1 MAAHDVEEIW
11 ESTYGGIDTTQVEHN
26 NDVHRMPV
34 GVFQWEHDE
43 LDIDGPSSSE
53 GRYPDPQSS
62 TGLRFTRA
70 KTGGVNDYGA
80 LNLSSGYHR
89 PSPISAFDSPASF
102 MTASSRAT
110 FFSAR
115 STYNSPAY
123 MSVSGYNPATRIK
136 TIREDEPPA
145 PGLSAPLVQLHKDY
159 YSRLRER
166 EIIQPFDK
174 ELNWSGKGQH
184 VTFSDTDVIPLS
196 HISHLGSSM
205 SASVD
210 KVLCRRV
217 ALARKTMRCNR
228 RWTVGDALR
237 EVYHLQ
243 NLHHY
248 HIVQLVGTYFE
259 GRNFSILMYPA
270 ADMHLGRFLED
281 TLDMDMGASMERRIF
296 LSSTLGC
303 LTSAVAFIH
312 GHTTRHMDI
321 KPQNIVVRQASL
333 NKRNPDWRIYIADF
347 GSSRSFSSQDHSQTD
362 GPTSRTPRY
371 CAPEVYKCE
380 RRGRSADV
388 FSLGCVFLEILTAI
402 CHIDLHKFT
411 DARRGDGDDESFHAN
426 LDRTT
431 EWARRNLCASPSN
444 LKDFGWAVA
453 DDVVLKFV
461 AELAIGMV
469 AQEPE
474 NRLIA
479 AGVCG
484 HLMRG
489 RSILPGPLLISGQA
503 RTTEIKHRFFSPKS
517 CCDSGP
523 EPYEA
528 YEPPFGTKPGIID
541 PSMP

>member
-11 ESTYGGIDTTQVEHN
+11 GSVDGDMNTKQVERVT
-26 NDVHRMPV
+26 DL
-34 GVFQWEHDE
+34 DE
-43 LDIDGPSSSE
+43 MFTEAINWKSIEPDGDGHSSSE
-53 GRYPDPQSS
+53 HPYFGSRSPI
-62 TGLRFTRA
+62 GMNFTRA
-70 KTGGVNDYGA
+70 KTGEVVDSGA
-80 LNLSSGYHR
+80 SNLSSGYRR

-102 MTASSRAT
+102 KTASSRAT

-115 STYNSPAY
+115 STYNSPVY
-123 MSVSGYNPATRIK
+123 MSASGYNPATRIE
-136 TIREDEPPA
+136 TIREDEPPL

-159 YSRLRER
+159 YYRLRER
-166 EIIQPFDK
+166 EIIQPFDR

-281 TLDMDMGASMERRIF
+281 TLDMDMWASMERRIF
-296 LSSTLGC
+296 LGSTLGC

-312 GHTTRHMDI
+312 RHTTRHMDI
-321 KPQNIVVRQASL
+321 KPQNILVRQASS
-333 NKRNPDWRIYIADF
+333 NKWKSDWRIYIADF

-362 GPTSRTPRY
+362 GPTPLTPRY
-371 CAPEVYKCE
+371 CAPEVYKRE

-402 CHIDLHKFT
+402 CHMDLHKFT

-426 LDRTT
+426 LDRTI
-431 EWARRNLCASPSN
+431 EWARRNLCASSSE
-444 LKDFGWAVA
+444 LKDHGCVVG
-453 DDVVLKFV
+453 DDLMLKYV
-461 AELAIGMV
+461 AELVISMV

-474 NRLIA
+474 KRPRAAEVRKRLKSEQVSASNHAEVIFKPN
-479 AGVCG
+479 VPF
-484 HLMRG
+484 
-489 RSILPGPLLISGQA
+489 RSTAQA
-503 RTTEIKHRFFSPKS
+503 FSPMS
-517 CCDSGP
+517 CCRNP
-523 EPYEA
+523 QEPYEA
-528 YEPPFGTKPGIID
+528 YQPPSG
-541 PSMP
+541 